1 MKGGCHAGSGRARGS
16 SSGKSMIRTGP
27 PSSTSMPSAAR
38 ITRFWNAGSFGGPN
52 GRPSSNGTH
61 SARGGFVFSA
71 CGRINTT
78 ATVAMPSSSR

>member
-1 MKGGCHAGSGRARGS
+1 
-16 SSGKSMIRTGP
+16 MIRTGP
-27 PSSTSMPSAAR
+27 PSSTSMPSAASS
-38 ITRFWNAGSFGGPN
+38 TRFWNAASFGGPN

-71 CGRINTT
+71 CGRISTM

>member
-16 SSGKSMIRTGP
+16 SSGESMIRTGP